1 NLEEARKVARHLI
14 EKKLVA
20 CANIIPH
27 IESLYLWNDK
37 IETDQEVKVIFKT
50 KDSHFDRVRD
60 YIEKN
65 GSYEVPE
72 VSKITLDEINPAYKT
87 YLNNSL
93 I

>member
-50 KDSHFDRVRD
+50 EDRHFDTIRD